1 MLEGL
6 AVVVLRIEPE
16 PVGEIGH
23 APPQQRH
30 GFGRGGQ
37 RRAGPDP
44 GMHRKRGD
52 LAVLDHRHDE
62 QVERNMAV
70 DQRKPVRLDDFKG
83 KQVVLYFYPRA
94 MTPGCTIQA
103 CGIRDHRGDFTK
115 AKTVVI
121 GISPDKVSAL
131 AKFRERDQLN
141 FDLLS
146 DEEKTIAKLYGVWG
160 KKKFMGR
167 EFMGVRRW
175 TFIIDKNGKVSHI
188 MDKVNT
194 KSHHADVLGLL

>member
-1 MLEGL
+1 MASQKRSPASTKSLKTVK
-6 AVVVLRIEPE
+6 AKSKPASK
-16 PVGEIGH
+16 PVGKPSPRLSACLKVGDK
-23 APPQQRH
+23 APAFNLLNQD
-30 GFGRGGQ
+30 G
-37 RRAGPDP
+37 
-44 GMHRKRGD
+44 
-52 LAVLDHRHDE
+52 
-62 QVERNMAV
+62 
-70 DQRKPVRLDDFKG
+70 KPVRLDDFKG